1 MFFLSYVED
10 TLEHNKAFD
19 AEGLLA
25 SGNSFEGRLKFW
37 TKRLCAERPQ
47 TFDIV
52 LAVRILQF
60 YIPARG
66 VNKSLAGR

>member
-37 TKRLCAERPQ
+37 TSELCAERPQ

-52 LAVRILQF
+52 LAVRSSSIR
-60 YIPARG
+60 YACPG
-66 VNKSLAGR
+66 D

>member
-1 MFFLSYVED
+1 MACLMFFLSYVED
-10 TLEHNKAFD
+10 TLEHNKVFN

-25 SGNSFEGRLKFW
+25 SDNSFEGRLKFW

-52 LAVRILQF
+52 LAVRNSS
-60 YIPARG
+60 IPHACPG
-66 VNKSLAGR
+66 D